1 MVSLSRPA
9 AVALLLFSWAGAQ
22 AQIPLTLAEAER
34 LALGSAAEVRE
45 SQAQA
50 QALREQAVA
59 DGQLPDP
66 ALTLGAESVPV
77 DSFSRSEE
85 SMTQLK
91 VGVSQ
96 AFPPGATLVY
106 QAARTMHLARA
117 ADAEAAA
124 RQRSLVRDVREAYLE
139 LGYQQAALG
148 VLADTRQVLTD
159 IATITKS
166 LYRVGSANLQDV
178 LSAQLEQSMLD
189 DRERELLA
197 ERDAALA
204 GLQRWTGA
212 LAGDITVSA
221 DAPGLATPPTQA
233 DLHAQLET
241 HPMIAAASARVAA
254 GQSAVDAARQQYKPT
269 WMVDIS
275 YGDRIGREM
284 DGTSR
289 SDLVSA
295 MVTLDLPLFPG
306 KRQDRRVAASVE
318 EAQAMRFARDVV
330 LRDLQRELETD
341 YPRWQRL
348 QERERGYAEQ
358 ILPAARHNAEAA
370 LTAYRNGVTDFTAL
384 MRATL
389 AELDSRLQ
397 ALRTQT
403 DRLQTQAR
411 LDYLAGDE
419 Q

>member
-1 MVSLSRPA
+1 MFPLSRPV
-9 AVALLLFSWAGAQ
+9 AVALLLFSWANVQ
-22 AQIPLTLAEAER
+22 AQTPLTLAEAER
-34 LALGSAAEVRE
+34 LALANAVEVRE

-50 QALREQAVA
+50 QALREQAIA

-66 ALTLGAESVPV
+66 ALTLGAESLPV

-96 AFPPGATLVY
+96 AFPPGATLKH
-106 QAARTMHLARA
+106 QAARTTQLAGA

-124 RQRSLVRDVREAYLE
+124 RERGLIRDVREAYLE
-139 LGYQQAALG
+139 FGYQQAALR
-148 VLADTRQVLTD
+148 VLVETRRVLVD
-159 IATITKS
+159 IVDVTKS
-166 LYRVGSANLQDV
+166 LYRVGRANLQDV
-178 LSAQLEQSMLD
+178 LSAQLEQSLLD
-189 DRERELLA
+189 DRERELNA
-197 ERDAALA
+197 ERDAAFA
-204 GLQRWTGA
+204 ELQRWTGTSN
-212 LAGDITVSA
+212 GEITVPE
-221 DAPGLATPPTQA
+221 DLPELATPPAHAQ
-233 DLHAQLET
+233 LQAQLET

-254 GQSAVDAARQQYKPT
+254 GQSAVDMARQQYKPS
-269 WMVDIS
+269 WMVDVS
-275 YGDRIGREM
+275 YGDRIGREA
-284 DGTSR
+284 DGMRR

-295 MVTLDLPLFPG
+295 MVTMDMPLFTG
-306 KRQDRRVAASVE
+306 KRQDRRVAASVA
-318 EAQAMRFARDVV
+318 EAQAMSFARDAA

-348 QERERGYAEQ
+348 QEREQGYAKS
-358 ILPAARHNAEAA
+358 IIPAARNNAEAA

-384 MRATL
+384 MRAVI

-397 ALRTQT
+397 VLRTQT

-411 LDYLAGDE
+411 LNYLAGDT

>member
-1 MVSLSRPA
+1 MRPV
-9 AVALLLFSWAGAQ
+9 AVALMLLSSAALQ
-22 AQIPLTLAEAER
+22 AQTPLTLAEAER
-34 LALGSAAEVRE
+34 LALTNAVEVRE

-50 QALREQAVA
+50 RALREQAVA

-66 ALTLGAESVPV
+66 ALTFGAVSLPV

-85 SMTQLK
+85 QMAQLT

-96 AFPPGATLVY
+96 AFPPGATLKH
-106 QAARTMHLARA
+106 QAARTTQLAGA

-124 RQRSLVRDVREAYLE
+124 RERGLIRDVRAAYLE
-139 LGYQQAALG
+139 FGYQQAALH
-148 VLADTRQVLTD
+148 VLADTQRVFMD
-159 IATITKS
+159 IVTVTKS
-166 LYRVGSANLQDV
+166 QYRVGRANLQDV
-178 LSAQLEQSMLD
+178 LSAQLEQSLLV
-189 DRERELLA
+189 DRERELNA

-212 LAGDITVSA
+212 LNGDVA
-221 DAPGLATPPTQA
+221 VPAELPELAVPPAAEGLQ
-233 DLHAQLET
+233 AQLEA

-254 GQSAVDAARQQYKPT
+254 GQSAVDAARQQYKPG
-269 WMVDIS
+269 WMVNVS
-275 YGDRIGREM
+275 YGDRSGRED
-284 DGTSR
+284 DGARR
-289 SDLVSA
+289 SDLVTA

-318 EAQAMRFARDVV
+318 EAQSMRFSRDVA
-330 LRDLQRELETD
+330 LRELQRELDTD

-389 AELDSRLQ
+389 AEFDSRLQ
-397 ALRTQT
+397 ALRTRT
-403 DRLQTQAR
+403 ERLQAQAR
-411 LDYLAGDE
+411 LNYLAGDT

>member
-9 AVALLLFSWAGAQ
+9 AVALLSIAWTGVQ
-22 AQIPLTLAEAER
+22 AQTPLTLAEAER
-34 LALGSAAEVRE
+34 LALANAAEVRE

-50 QALREQAVA
+50 RALREQAVA

-66 ALTLGAESVPV
+66 ALSFGAMSLPV

-85 SMTQLK
+85 SMTQLT

-96 AFPPGATLVY
+96 AFPPGATLEH
-106 QAARTMHLARA
+106 QAARTTHMAGA

-124 RQRSLVRDVREAYLE
+124 RARGLVRDVRAAYLE
-139 LGYQQAALG
+139 FGYRQAALG
-148 VLADTRQVLTD
+148 VLADTRRVLTD
-159 IATITKS
+159 IVTVTKS
-166 LYRVGSANLQDV
+166 LYRVGRANLQDV
-178 LSAQLEQSMLD
+178 LSAQLEQSLLD
-189 DRERELLA
+189 DRERELNA
-197 ERDAALA
+197 ERAAALA
-204 GLQRWTGA
+204 DLQRWTGV
-212 LAGDITVSA
+212 LNDDVVVPT
-221 DAPGLATPPTQA
+221 DLPELATPPAPAQLQT
-233 DLHAQLET
+233 QLET

-254 GQSAVDAARQQYKPT
+254 GQSAVDAARQQYKPG
-269 WMVDIS
+269 WMVNVS
-275 YGDRIGREM
+275 YGDRIGREA
-284 DGTSR
+284 DGMRR
-289 SDLVSA
+289 SDLVTA

-318 EAQAMRFARDVV
+318 EAQSMRFARDVA
-330 LRDLQRELETD
+330 LRELQRELDTD

-348 QERERGYAEQ
+348 QERERGYTEQ

-397 ALRTQT
+397 ALRTRT
-403 DRLQTQAR
+403 DRLQAQAR
-411 LDYLAGDE
+411 LDYLAGD
-419 Q
+419 QQ